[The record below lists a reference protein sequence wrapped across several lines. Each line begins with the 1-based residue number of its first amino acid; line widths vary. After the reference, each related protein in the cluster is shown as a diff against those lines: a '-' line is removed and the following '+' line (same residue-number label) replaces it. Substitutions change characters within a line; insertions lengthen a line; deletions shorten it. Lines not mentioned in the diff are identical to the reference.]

1 LNEPQRPLRLVF
13 NATDHLGVAKPKRFA
28 CRAKNAD
35 DLSNTRNKI
44 WSRVM
49 EPIFGC
55 RICGRKFPSA
65 SAVEF
70 HTAYFNQHFANSKFD
85 FRRSEKT
92 PLSTSFPLD
101 DLLAA
106 LRAKDI
112 EHDASQIVEDLT
124 IKGWHIHKG
133 VSTNYSIVR
142 SF

>member
-1 LNEPQRPLRLVF
+1 V
-13 NATDHLGVAKPKRFA
+13 
-28 CRAKNAD
+28 RAPWNFT
-35 DLSNTRNKI
+35 LHISINTLLTRNLT
-44 WSRVM
+44 SD
-49 EPIFGC
+49 
-55 RICGRKFPSA
+55 
-65 SAVEF
+65 AV
-70 HTAYFNQHFANSKFD
+70 K
-85 FRRSEKT
+85 KT

-112 EHDASQIVEDLT
+112 EHDASQIVEDLN